1 MLQYS
6 IIAILE
12 RSDVKFM
19 SLSKIKK
26 IKSMGLKWKILIPFL
41 SFAFAGTII
50 LSYIGLTSQQRL
62 IKKEEKEGM
71 MHFYRLFLEEVNQKG
86 TEALSLATMIAENPE
101 VQILLAERDRKALDA
116 LLVQTYVQMK
126 MDFHIEQF
134 HFHIPPAISFLRLH
148 HPERFGEDLSVNRK
162 TITEAIEYRVGVSG
176 LEKGEGGFGMR
187 GVAPVFYGMEM
198 VGTVEIGH
206 SFGEAFLK
214 GFHKRWGVNLALYEV
229 EEENSYR
236 LLAKAGTKFKEVLVG
251 RQEAVVLDKPT
262 ILILPEDYPDRSIL
276 LGPVKDYTGNVVAL
290 VEMNFDR
297 SETRERLS
305 QTRNLMVLVGFIA
318 VVVSFLLTFLV
329 ASLLTKPIKEIV
341 KQAQDIAQERR
352 ESRLESRPMDE
363 IGTLTQTLNIMLD
376 SLKKRRLKIEEHART
391 LERRVQER
399 TAALLAS
406 EEKYR
411 TLVENVPLIVYRVLE
426 DGTTEFIN
434 PYLTESLGYTI
445 EEAVRDKNFW
455 REKICG
461 QGLEDYKDIFRVCF
475 QDGEECRAERRV
487 RHKDGRLL
495 NFIDHAIPTRDEE
508 GRIKWI
514 DGIMMDISP
523 LKKLQE
529 RALRT
534 EEIRILGEISSRM
547 AHEIRNP
554 LVAVG
559 GFSRRLRDSLSEKDP
574 HRRLAQVIVEE
585 VTRMENFL
593 KILLSSIRPF
603 DLSVTEVDLSGLLR
617 SGLMKLDEVLKS
629 KSISVVEDLSRDV
642 MKFQGDQE
650 KLTQALESVLKHAIV
665 SMPEGEDLFLS
676 TTHMDENLVITLRHK
691 LSHLSDDDLEQ
702 FFFPHIEEE
711 PESTVLDL
719 PLSKIIIHRHGG
731 KVDLH
736 REEENLLTMRIEF
749 PLKGAVNGVG

>member
-1 MLQYS
+1 
-6 IIAILE
+6 
-12 RSDVKFM
+12 
-19 SLSKIKK
+19 
-26 IKSMGLKWKILIPFL
+26 
-41 SFAFAGTII
+41 
-50 LSYIGLTSQQRL
+50 
-62 IKKEEKEGM
+62 M
-71 MHFYRLFLEEVNQKG
+71 MHFYRLFLEEVNRKG

-101 VQILLAERDRKALDA
+101 VQSLLAERERQALNA

-126 MDFHIEQF
+126 MDFDIEQF

-148 HPERFGEDLSVNRK
+148 HPERFGEDLSVYRK
-162 TITEAIEYRVGVSG
+162 TIREAMESHMGVSG
-176 LEKGEGGFGMR
+176 LEKGEEGFGMR

-214 GFHKRWGVNLALYEV
+214 GFHRRWGTNLALYEIG
-229 EEENSYR
+229 EDNSYQ
-236 LLAKAGTKFKEVLVG
+236 LLAKAGRKFKEVLIG
-251 RQEAVVLDKPT
+251 RKEAVVLDKPT
-262 ILILPEDYPDRSIL
+262 FLILPEDYPDRSIL
-276 LGPVKDYTGNVVAL
+276 LGPVKNYTGNVVAL
-290 VEMNFDR
+290 VEINFDR
-297 SETRERLS
+297 SETREQLS
-305 QTRNLMVLVGFIA
+305 QTRHLMVLVGFIA
-318 VVVSFLLTFLV
+318 VAVSFILTFLV

-341 KQAQDIAQERR
+341 KQARDIAEERR

-363 IGTLTQTLNIMLD
+363 IGNLTQALNVMLD

-434 PYLTESLGYTI
+434 SYLTESLGYTI

-455 REKICG
+455 QEKICG
-461 QGLEDYKDIFRVCF
+461 EGLEDHKDMFRVCF
-475 QDGEECRAERRV
+475 QDGEECRVQRPV

-495 NFIDHAIPTRDEE
+495 TFIDHAMPARDEE

-514 DGIMMDISP
+514 DGIMIDISQ
-523 LKKLQE
+523 LKRLQE
-529 RALRT
+529 MALRT
-534 EEIRILGEISSRM
+534 EEIRILGEISARV

-554 LVAVG
+554 LVTTG
-559 GFSRRLRDSLSEKDP
+559 GFSRRLRDSLPEKDP

-585 VTRMENFL
+585 VARMENFL
-593 KILLSSIRPF
+593 KILLSSIKPF
-603 DLSVTEVDLSGLLR
+603 DLSVTEVDLNDLLR
-617 SGLMKLDEVLKS
+617 SGVMKQDDLLKS
-629 KSISVVEDLSRDV
+629 KGIRVVEELSPGV
-642 MKFQGDQE
+642 PLIQGDEE
-650 KLTQALESVLKHAIV
+650 KLTQAFESVLKHAMV
-665 SMPEGEDLFLS
+665 SMPEGERLFLS
-676 TTHMDENLVITLRHK
+676 TTQMDDNVVITLRHK
-691 LSHLSDDDLEQ
+691 VSHMSDEDLEQ

-719 PLSKIIIHRHGG
+719 PLSRIIIHRHGG

-736 REEENLLTMRIEF
+736 PEEENILTMKIEF
-749 PLKGAVNGVG
+749 PLKGAVDGGG

>member
-1 MLQYS
+1 M
-6 IIAILE
+6 IFPNID
-12 RSDVKFM
+12 R
-19 SLSKIKK
+19 
-26 IKSMGLKWKILIPFL
+26 IKSIRLKWKILFPFL
-41 SFAFAGTII
+41 CFALAGTAI

-71 MHFYRLFLEEVNQKG
+71 VHYYRLLLEEVNHKG
-86 TEALSLATMIAENPE
+86 TEALSLATMVAENPE
-101 VQILLAERDRKALDA
+101 VQKLLAERERQALND

-126 MDFHIEQF
+126 MSFDIEQF
-134 HFHIPPAISFLRLH
+134 HFHTPPAISFLRLH
-148 HPERFGEDLSVNRK
+148 APKRFGEDLSHYRK
-162 TITEAIEYRVGVSG
+162 TITEAMENYVGVSG
-176 LEKGEGGFGMR
+176 LEKGEEGFGIR

-214 GFHKRWGVNLALYEV
+214 DFHQHWGMDLALYEIG
-229 EEENSYR
+229 EENSYR
-236 LLAKAGTKFKEVLVG
+236 LLAKAGRTSLELLVG
-251 RQEAVVLDKPT
+251 RKEALALDKPI
-262 ILILPEDYPDRSIL
+262 ILIALDEHPDRSIL
-276 LGPVKDYTGNVVAL
+276 LGPVKDRSGNVVAL

-297 SETRERLS
+297 SETREQLS
-305 QTRNLMVLVGFIA
+305 QTRNLMFLVGFIA
-318 VVVSFLLTFLV
+318 VAVSFLLTFLV
-329 ASLLTKPIKEIV
+329 ASLLTKPIKGIV

-352 ESRLESRPMDE
+352 ESRLEPRPMDE
-363 IGTLTQTLNIMLD
+363 IGILTQALNVMLD
-376 SLKKRRLKIEEHART
+376 SLKQSRLEMEEHART

-399 TAALLAS
+399 TADLLAS

-434 PYLTESLGYTI
+434 PFLTESLGYMI

-461 QGLEDYKDIFRVCF
+461 EDAEDHKDIFRVCF
-475 QDGEECRAERRV
+475 RDGKECRAERVV

-495 NFIDHAIPTRDEE
+495 TFIDRAMPARDEE
-508 GRIKWI
+508 GEIKWI
-514 DGIMMDISP
+514 DGIMIDISQ
-523 LKKLQE
+523 LKKLQD

-534 EEIRILGEISSRM
+534 EEIRILGEISARV

-554 LVAVG
+554 LVTAG

-585 VTRMENFL
+585 VARMENFL

-603 DLSVTEVDLSGLLR
+603 DLSMTEVDLNDLLR
-617 SGLMKLDEVLKS
+617 YAVTKLDDQLKS
-629 KSISVVEDLSRDV
+629 KGISIAEELSPSVP
-642 MKFQGDQE
+642 KIQGDE
-650 KLTQALESVLKHAIV
+650 DKLNQAFASVLKHAIV
-665 SMPEGEDLFLS
+665 SMPEGESLFLS
-676 TTHMDENLVITLRHK
+676 TTELDDNLVITLRHK
-691 LSHLSDDDLEQ
+691 LPHLSDEDLEQ

-719 PLSKIIIHRHGG
+719 PLSKIIVHRHGG
-731 KVDLH
+731 KVDLL
-736 REEENLLTMRIEF
+736 REKDNVLTMRIEF
-749 PLKGAVNGVG
+749 PLKGAVDGGG

>member
-1 MLQYS
+1 MN
-6 IIAILE
+6 
-12 RSDVKFM
+12 
-19 SLSKIKK
+19 LSKFKRIKG
-26 IKSMGLKWKILIPFL
+26 MGLKWKILIPFL
-41 SFAFAGTII
+41 CFAIAGTTV
-50 LSYIGLTSQQRL
+50 LSYIGLTSQQTL

-71 MHFYRLFLEEVNQKG
+71 MHFYRLFLEEVHRKG
-86 TEALSLATMIAENPE
+86 TEALSLATMIAENPQ
-101 VQILLAERDRKALDA
+101 VQRLLAQRDRRALDV

-126 MDFHIEQF
+126 MDFDIEQF
-134 HFHIPPAISFLRLH
+134 HFHIPPGISFLRLH
-148 HPERFGEDLSVNRK
+148 YPERYGEDLSVYRK
-162 TITEAIEYRVGVSG
+162 TIREVMETGVGASG
-176 LEKGEGGFGMR
+176 LEKGEEGFGIR
-187 GVAPVFYGMEM
+187 GVAPVFYGTEM

-214 GFHKRWGVNLALYEV
+214 SFHGRWRTNLALYEIG
-229 EEENSYR
+229 EDNSY
-236 LLAKAGTKFKEVLVG
+236 LLLSKAGRGFKEILIG
-251 RQEAVVLDKPT
+251 RKEAVVLDKPT

-276 LGPVKDYTGNVVAL
+276 LGPVKDYRGNVVAL

-305 QTRNLMVLVGFIA
+305 QTRYLMILVGFIA
-318 VVVSFLLTFLV
+318 VAASFFLTFMV

-341 KQAQDIAQERR
+341 KQAQDIAQGRR

-363 IGTLTQTLNIMLD
+363 IGTLTQALNVMLG
-376 SLKKRRLKIEEHART
+376 SLKERRLKIEEHART

-399 TAALLAS
+399 TAALLGS

-434 PYLTESLGYTI
+434 SYLTESLGYTI

-461 QGLEDYKDIFRVCF
+461 QGLEDHKDIFKVCF
-475 QDGEECRAERRV
+475 QDGEECRVERPV
-487 RHKDGRLL
+487 RHKDGRVLT
-495 NFIDHAIPTRDEE
+495 FIDHAMPAKDEE

-514 DGIMMDISP
+514 EGIMMDISR
-523 LKKLQE
+523 LKRLQE
-529 RALRT
+529 RALRS
-534 EEIRILGEISSRM
+534 EEIRILGEISARI

-554 LVAVG
+554 LVTAG
-559 GFSRRLRDSLSEKDP
+559 GFSRRLRDSLPEKDP
-574 HRRLAQVIVEE
+574 HRRMAQVIVEE
-585 VTRMENFL
+585 MARMENFL

-603 DLSVTEVDLSGLLR
+603 ELSLTEVDLNDLIR
-617 SGLMKLDEVLKS
+617 SAVMKQ
-629 KSISVVEDLSRDV
+629 EDLSKSKGIRV
-642 MKFQGDQE
+642 VEVLLPSVPLIQGDE
-650 KLTQALESVLKHAIV
+650 VKLPQAFESLLKHAIV
-665 SMPEGEDLFLS
+665 SMPEGESLFLS
-676 TTHMDENLVITLRHK
+676 TTQMDDNVIITLRHK
-691 LSHLSDDDLEQ
+691 LSHLSDEDLEQ

-736 REEENLLTMRIEF
+736 AEEENILTMRIEF
-749 PLKGAVNGVG
+749 PLGGAVEGGG

>member
-1 MLQYS
+1 MN
-6 IIAILE
+6 
-12 RSDVKFM
+12 
-19 SLSKIKK
+19 LSKIKR
-26 IKSMGLKWKILIPFL
+26 IRGIGLKWKILVPFL

-50 LSYIGLTSQQRL
+50 LSYIGLTSQQGL

-71 MHFYRLFLEEVNQKG
+71 MHFYHLFLEEVNQKG
-86 TEALSLATMIAENPE
+86 TEALALATMIAENPE
-101 VQILLAERDRKALDA
+101 VQRLLAERDRQALNA

-134 HFHIPPAISFLRLH
+134 HFHIPPGISFLRLH
-148 HPERFGEDLSVNRK
+148 HPERFGDDLSAYRK
-162 TITEAIEYRVGVSG
+162 TIREAMENRVGVSG
-176 LEKGEGGFGMR
+176 LEKGEEGFGMR
-187 GVAPVFYGMEM
+187 GVAPVFYGTDR

-206 SFGEAFLK
+206 SFGEAFLRR
-214 GFHKRWGVNLALYEV
+214 FHRRWGMNLALYEIG
-229 EEENSYR
+229 EDNSY
-236 LLAKAGTKFKEVLVG
+236 LLLSKAGKGFKQILVG
-251 RQEAVVLDKPT
+251 RKEAVVLDKPT

-276 LGPVKDYTGNVVAL
+276 LGPVKDYTGNVVVL

-305 QTRNLMVLVGFIA
+305 HTRHLMVLVGLIA
-318 VVVSFLLTFLV
+318 VAVSFFLTLLV
-329 ASLLTKPIKEIV
+329 AYLLTKPLKEIV

-363 IGTLTQTLNIMLD
+363 IGTLTQALNVMLD
-376 SLKKRRLKIEEHART
+376 SLKERQLKIEEYART

-461 QGLEDYKDIFRVCF
+461 EDADGHKDIFRVCF
-475 QDGEECRAERRV
+475 QDGEECRAERQV
-487 RHKDGRLL
+487 MHKDGRLL
-495 NFIDHAIPTRDEE
+495 TFIDHAIPTRDEE
-508 GRIKWI
+508 GRIIWI
-514 DGIMMDISP
+514 EGIMMDISE

-534 EEIRILGEISSRM
+534 EEIRILREISSRI

-554 LVAVG
+554 LVAAG

-585 VTRMENFL
+585 VARMENFL
-593 KILLSSIRPF
+593 KILLSSIKPF
-603 DLSVTEVDLSGLLR
+603 DLSMTEVDLNGLLR
-617 SGLMKLDEVLKS
+617 SGVMKLEEVLKS
-629 KSISVVEDLSRDV
+629 KGIRVVEALSPGLP
-642 MKFQGDQE
+642 KIQGDE
-650 KLTQALESVLKHAIV
+650 DKLTQALESVLKHAIV
-665 SMPEGEDLFLS
+665 SMPEGEDLHLS
-676 TTHMDENLVITLRHK
+676 TAHVDDNLIITLRHR
-691 LSHLSDDDLEQ
+691 LSHLSDEDLEQ
-702 FFFPHIEEE
+702 FFFPHVEEE

-719 PLSKIIIHRHGG
+719 PLSRIIIHRHGG

-736 REEENLLTMRIEF
+736 REEKNHLTMRIEF
-749 PLKGAVNGVG
+749 PLKGAVDGLG